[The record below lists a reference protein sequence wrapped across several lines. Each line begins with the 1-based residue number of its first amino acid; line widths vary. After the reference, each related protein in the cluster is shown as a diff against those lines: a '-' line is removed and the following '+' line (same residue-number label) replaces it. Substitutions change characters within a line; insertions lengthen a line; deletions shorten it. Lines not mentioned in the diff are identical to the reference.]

1 MKWDGHCTCDAN
13 DGWRNDLKVNG
24 ETQLAHRVALVVGA
38 SSGMGRAVAVRFA
51 GMRAKVA
58 LAARNAALL
67 DEVATEL
74 RRREAEVLVC
84 QLDVRDRSAVD
95 AAVTRI
101 NGEWGRIDLVVFATG
116 TNTRERALDRLTPEV
131 WSELLDTN
139 LTGAFHVTQAV
150 LPGMR
155 AAGDGLIIYISS
167 NAANRPDVSGVAYQ
181 ASKRGMVGLAHGVM
195 EEERQR
201 GIRTTVIFP
210 GLTDTPLL
218 LKRPISTPPEIV
230 ARALQPEDVADA
242 CAFVAAL
249 PAHAHVPEL
258 VLVPSRL

>member
-1 MKWDGHCTCDAN
+1 M
-13 DGWRNDLKVNG
+13 
-24 ETQLAHRVALVVGA
+24 GA
-38 SSGMGRAVAVRFA
+38 RG
-51 GMRAKVA
+51 A

-67 DEVATEL
+67 DELATEL
-74 RRREAEVLVC
+74 RGRGATVLVC
-84 QLDVRDRSAVD
+84 PLDVRDRTAID
-95 AAVTRI
+95 AAVARVSA
-101 NGEWGRIDLVVFATG
+101 EWGQFDLVVYATG

-218 LKRPISTPPEIV
+218 LKRPTPTPPEIV
-230 ARALQPEDVADA
+230 ARALQPDDVADA
-242 CAFVAAL
+242 CVFVAAL
-249 PAHAHVPEL
+249 PARAHVPEL
-258 VLVPSRL
+258 VLIPSRL

>member
-1 MKWDGHCTCDAN
+1 MKADA
-13 DGWRNDLKVNG
+13 RP
-24 ETQLAHRVALVVGA
+24 QFAQRVALVVGA

-51 GMRAKVA
+51 GLGAKVA
-58 LAARNAALL
+58 LAARNVALL
-67 DEVATEL
+67 DELATEL
-74 RRREAEVLVC
+74 GGSEAAVLVC
-84 QLDVRDRSAVD
+84 PLDVRDRTAID
-95 AAVTRI
+95 GALARI
-101 NGEWGRIDLVVFATG
+101 NAEWGRIDLVVYATG
-116 TNTRERALDRLTPEV
+116 TNTKERALDQLTPGL

-155 AAGDGLIIYISS
+155 AAGDGMIIYISS
-167 NAANRPDVSGVAYQ
+167 NAANRPDLSGVAYQ

-218 LKRPISTPPEIV
+218 LKRPSPTPPEVV

-242 CAFVAAL
+242 CVFVASL
-249 PAHAHVPEL
+249 PARAHVPEL
-258 VLVPSRL
+258 VLLPSRL

>member
-1 MKWDGHCTCDAN
+1 MDGQGQSRSA
-13 DGWRNDLKVNG
+13 
-24 ETQLAHRVALVVGA
+24 QRVTLVVGA
-38 SSGMGRAVAVRFA
+38 SSGIGRAIAARFA
-51 GMRAKVA
+51 GMGARVA

-67 DEVATEL
+67 DELATEL
-74 RRREAEVLVC
+74 RGRGATVLVC
-84 QLDVRDRSAVD
+84 PLDVRDRTAID
-95 AAVTRI
+95 AAVARVSA
-101 NGEWGRIDLVVFATG
+101 EWGQFDLVVYATG

-218 LKRPISTPPEIV
+218 LKRPTPTPPEIV
-230 ARALQPEDVADA
+230 ARALQPDDVADA
-242 CAFVAAL
+242 CVFVAAL
-249 PAHAHVPEL
+249 PARAHVPEL
-258 VLVPSRL
+258 VLIPSRL